1 MNWEDVIKNM
11 RMERNAVIDRTKKI
25 EKLANDLLFDD
36 RENKRVV
43 LKEMAQAL
51 DAIIQKYDRGTIW
64 KGDD

>member
-51 DAIIQKYDRGTIW
+51 DAIIQKYDRGTI
-64 KGDD
+64 